1 LFTIWTDC
9 SSTIG
14 RGDNYIQGRICT
26 LHRSP
31 TVSIEQLETGHAERN
46 AMTTSHTPGR
56 LLSALL
62 LAGGIALAMAPT
74 ALADPADADAAGTD
88 DPGPA
93 MELPGVSAR
102 PIEDGDAP
110 QATVEACKAF
120 SVALN
125 YAASNYEDF
134 AYNTAGGGNTVNY
147 TDGSVVSANSVG
159 RTALR
164 QAASM
169 SMSAATTPGL
179 PPDIADP
186 MRSWSLRA
194 AKMVL
199 IMGLHGGGDTLNS
212 TATDMNT
219 DAHDVQMACAK
230 AGTVV

>member
-1 LFTIWTDC
+1 
-9 SSTIG
+9 
-14 RGDNYIQGRICT
+14 
-26 LHRSP
+26 
-31 TVSIEQLETGHAERN
+31 
-46 AMTTSHTPGR
+46 MTTSHTPGR

-62 LAGGIALAMAPT
+62 LAGGITLAAAPA
-74 ALADPADADAAGTD
+74 ALADPADASGAD

-134 AYNTAGGGNTVNY
+134 AYNTAGGGNAVNY
-147 TDGSVVSANSVG
+147 ADGSVVSANSVG

-164 QAASM
+164 QASSM

-186 MRSWSLRA
+186 MRTWSLRA

-219 DAHDVQMACAK
+219 NAHDVQMACAK